1 MPSDSQPTRRSL
13 LASVGVSTTPFL
25 AGCVDDAR
33 TGSNGS
39 TADDAPQTPSQSPTT
54 DTRTTPTT
62 TQTDAPF
69 ADAHVSTAIR
79 WVDSP
84 DAIRVATP
92 DRDAFLS
99 VRLPVSLL
107 GPALDRFE
115 LRVGDDSYTAMEFPG
130 IGSETPG
137 VALRRG
143 DEPPRWLLFDVRATT
158 VTDARL
164 VAPDGRRARLSP
176 RRLDRLDELPALR
189 VESVQVPDEITPDTG
204 CQVTVRVHNAGDGPG
219 TWLGGIQNGGVYDT
233 LTVTVPPGETR
244 TATAWPTAFGQ
255 AGSSLR
261 VSLSW
266 GRASRLIEV
275 PITSHDTPA

>member
-13 LASVGVSTTPFL
+13 LASAGVSAVPFL

-39 TADDAPQTPSQSPTT
+39 TADGASETPSQSPTT
-54 DTRTTPTT
+54 DRRATPAT

-69 ADAHVSTAIR
+69 ADAHVSTAVR

-99 VRLPVSLL
+99 VRLPVALL

-115 LRVGDDSYTAMEFPG
+115 LRVGGDSYTAREFPG
-130 IGSETPG
+130 INSETPG
-137 VALRRG
+137 IDLRRG

-158 VTDARL
+158 ATDARL
-164 VAPDGRRARLSP
+164 IAPDGRRARLSP
-176 RRLDRLDELPALR
+176 RRLDRLDELPTLR
-189 VESVQVPDEITPDTG
+189 VESVQVPDETTPDAG
-204 CQVTVRVHNAGDGPG
+204 VRVAVRVHNAGDGRG
-219 TWLGGIQNGGVYDT
+219 TWLGGIQRGGVYYT
-233 LTVTVPPGETR
+233 PTVTVPPGETR
-244 TATAWPTAFGQ
+244 TATAYPTAFGQ
-255 AGSSLR
+255 PGSSLR

-275 PITSHDTPA
+275 PITDEA